1 MSGETEEV
9 EKEEVHRN
17 VSKFFSYQAK
27 VDHADLYIHLVS
39 DLIAEMARDFREYK
53 RYIDFIE
60 VRNFYSH
67 LMKEAKR
74 IVECIDKAMER
85 EAGEGGRI

>member
-1 MSGETEEV
+1 MSREAEEV

-39 DLIAEMARDFREYK
+39 DLIAEMARDFKEYK

-74 IVECIDKAMER
+74 IVEYIDKAIQKEI
-85 EAGEGGRI
+85 EEG